1 MKKNLLIITIF
12 ISCFM
17 LIAGCAGSNKI
28 AARKRLMAMSDK
40 ELIEHYRMVEMRL
53 VDLDRA
59 KEQSIEDNRHIS
71 NNYDDAKYL
80 NQLHHLHIGDT
91 WYELRKEKDLTLV
104 EMRNRGLSPAQY

>member
-1 MKKNLLIITIF
+1 MKKYIAVILTI

-17 LIAGCAGSNKI
+17 LIAGCAGSHKI
-28 AARKRLMAMSDK
+28 AARKRLSAMSDK
-40 ELIEHYRMVEMRL
+40 ELIEHYKMVEMRL

-71 NNYDDAKYL
+71 NNHNDAKFL

-91 WYELRKEKDLTLV
+91 WYELRKEKDLTLS
-104 EMRNRGLSPAQY
+104 EMRIRGIPPPQ